1 MKLAKYFTNIFIR
14 QTQMA
19 NRHMKRMIN
28 INCYEEIKTT
38 GKYHITATHWRD
50 SVGEECWTFTHFGD
64 EN

>member
-38 GKYHITATHWRD
+38 GKYHITATH
-50 SVGEECWTFTHFGD
+50 
-64 EN
+64 